1 MDLTTSYLGLSLKH
15 PVVASASPLS
25 ATIDGICRLEEAG
38 AAAVVLPSLFEEQ
51 IDAEA
56 NHLDH
61 YLGYAADSFAE
72 ALSYFPEA
80 SRYRIGP
87 EQYLETIASART
99 LTDIPIIGSLNG
111 VSPGG
116 WVDYAKLIEQAGAHA
131 LELNVYYIP
140 TDLRMTGSEVEELY
154 LDVLRDVRR
163 TVSIP
168 VAMKLSP
175 HLSATANM
183 AARLADAGAD
193 GLVLFNR
200 FYQPDFDLESLTVV
214 PHLTLS
220 TAWELRL
227 PLRWVAILYGRVPA
241 DLAITSGVHD
251 HEDVLKGVMAGAS
264 VVMLA
269 SELLQ
274 HGLVRIGQIVHG
286 LAAWMVAHE
295 YESVSQMRG
304 SMSQMRVAEPAAF
317 ERANYMKVLQSWRP
331 DPAVFWG
338 AQSRVRR
345 T

>member
-1 MDLTTSYLGLSLKH
+1 MDLMTSYLGLSLKH

-25 ATIDGICRLEEAG
+25 ATVDGICRLAEAG

-51 IDAEA
+51 IDADA
-56 NHLDH
+56 HHLDH

-80 SRYRIGP
+80 AQYRVGP
-87 EQYLETIASART
+87 DEYLERIASART

-116 WVDYAKLIEQAGAHA
+116 WTDYARLIEQAGAHA
-131 LELNVYYIP
+131 LELNVYYVP
-140 TDLRMTGSEVEELY
+140 TDLRMRGSAVEELY
-154 LDVLRDVRR
+154 LDVLREVRR
-163 TVSIP
+163 TVAIP

-175 HLSATANM
+175 YFSATANM
-183 AARLADAGAD
+183 ADLLADAGAD

-214 PHLTLS
+214 PHLVLS
-220 TAWELRL
+220 TDWELRL

-241 DLAITSGVHD
+241 DLAITSGVHSY
-251 HEDVLKGVMAGAS
+251 EDVLKSVMAGAN

-274 HGLVRIGQIVHG
+274 HGVGRIAEIVHG
-286 LAAWMVAHE
+286 LTVWMTEHE
-295 YESVSQMRG
+295 YESIVQMRG
-304 SMSQMRVAEPAAF
+304 SMSQMCVAEPAAF

-331 DPAVFWG
+331 DPSG
-338 AQSRVRR
+338 IRI
-345 T
+345 

>member
-1 MDLTTSYLGLSLKH
+1 MDLSTSYLGLRLKH
-15 PVVASASPLS
+15 PVVAAASPLS
-25 ATIDGICRLEEAG
+25 ATVDGICRLEEAG

-51 IDAEA
+51 VDAEA
-56 NHLDH
+56 HHLDH

-80 SRYRIGP
+80 ARYRVGP
-87 EQYLETIASART
+87 DAYLETIAGARR

-116 WVDYAKLIEQAGAHA
+116 WVDYARLAEQAGAHA
-131 LELNVYYIP
+131 LELNVYYVP
-140 TDLRMTGSEVEELY
+140 TDPRMPGSEVEALY
-154 LDVLRDVRR
+154 FDVLHDVRR

-175 HLSATANM
+175 YLSATANM
-183 AARLADAGAD
+183 AARLAEAGAD

-214 PHLTLS
+214 PHLMLS
-220 TAWELRL
+220 TEWELRL
-227 PLRWVAILYGRVPA
+227 PLRWVAILYGRVSA
-241 DLAITSGVHD
+241 DLAITSGVHSS
-251 HEDVLKGVMAGAS
+251 EDVLKSVMAGAN

-274 HGLVRIGQIVHG
+274 HGLGRIGQLVHG
-286 LAAWMVAHE
+286 VVAWMVEHE
-295 YESVSQMRG
+295 YDSVLQMRG
-304 SMSQMRVAEPAAF
+304 SMIQMHVAEPAAF

-331 DPAVFWG
+331 DPG
-338 AQSRVRR
+338 AFRGSLR
-345 T
+345 

>member
-56 NHLDH
+56 HDLNH
-61 YLGYAADSFAE
+61 YLGYAADSYAE

-80 SRYRIGP
+80 SRYDIGP
-87 EQYLETIASART
+87 DEYLERIASART
-99 LTDIPIIGSLNG
+99 LTDCPIIGSLNG

-116 WVDYAKLIEQAGAHA
+116 WVDYAYQIEQAGAHA

-154 LDVLRDVRR
+154 LDVLRDVKQ

-175 HLSATANM
+175 YFSATANM

-200 FYQPDFDLESLTVV
+200 FHQPDFDLESLTVV
-214 PHLTLS
+214 PHLVRS
-220 TAWELRL
+220 TDWELRL
-227 PLRWVAILYGRVPA
+227 PLRWVAILYGRVPT
-241 DLAITSGVHD
+241 DLAIISGVHSYV
-251 HEDVLKGVMAGAS
+251 DVLKGVMAGAS
-264 VVMLA
+264 AVLLA

-274 HGLVRIGQIVHG
+274 HGLGRIGEIVHG
-286 LAAWMVAHE
+286 LTVWMTERE
-295 YESVSQMRG
+295 YLSVSQLRG
-304 SMSQMRVAEPAAF
+304 SMSQMCVAEPAAF
-317 ERANYMKVLQSWRP
+317 ERANYMKVLQSWQP
-331 DPAVFWG
+331 DPAG
-338 AQSRVRR
+338 LRV
-345 T
+345 

>member
-15 PVVASASPLS
+15 PVVAAASPLS
-25 ATIDGICRLEEAG
+25 TTVEGILRLEEAG
-38 AAAVVLPSLFEEQ
+38 AAAIVLPSLFEEQ

-56 NHLDH
+56 HHLDH

-87 EQYLETIASART
+87 EAYLERVAAARD
-99 LTDIPIIGSLNG
+99 LTSIPIIGSLNG

-116 WVDYAKLIEQAGAHA
+116 WTEYARLIEQAGAHA
-131 LELNVYYIP
+131 LELNVYFLP
-140 TDLRMTGSEVEELY
+140 TDLRMSGSDVETLY

-175 HLSATANM
+175 YFSATAHM

-200 FYQPDFDLESLTVV
+200 FYQPDFDLESLTVAPRLV
-214 PHLTLS
+214 LS
-220 TAWELRL
+220 TDWELRL

-241 DLAITSGVHD
+241 DLAITSGAHSY
-251 HEDVLKGVMAGAS
+251 EDVLKGVMAGAS
-264 VVMLA
+264 AVMLA

-274 HGLVRIGQIVHG
+274 HGIGRLGEIVHG
-286 LAAWMVAHE
+286 LTVWMTEHE
-295 YESVSQMRG
+295 YTSISQMRG
-304 SMSQMRVAEPAAF
+304 SMSQMCVAEPAAF
-317 ERANYMKVLQSWRP
+317 ERANYLKVLQSWRP
-331 DPAVFWG
+331 DPAG
-338 AQSRVRR
+338 LRI
-345 T
+345 

>member
-1 MDLTTSYLGLSLKH
+1 MDLTTSYLGLGLCH

-25 ATIDGICRLEEAG
+25 ATVDGICQLEEAG

-56 NHLDH
+56 LHLDH
-61 YLGYAADSFAE
+61 YLGYAADSYAE

-87 EQYLETIASART
+87 DEYLERIASARA
-99 LTDIPIIGSLNG
+99 LTDFPIIGSLNG

-116 WVDYAKLIEQAGAHA
+116 WIDYARLIEQAGAHA

-140 TDLRMTGSEVEELY
+140 TDSRMTSAEVEALY
-154 LDVLRDVRR
+154 LDVLRDVRK

-175 HLSATANM
+175 YFSATANM

-200 FYQPDFDLESLTVV
+200 FYQPDIDLETLTVT
-214 PHLTLS
+214 PHLVLS
-220 TAWELRL
+220 TDWELRL
-227 PLRWVAILYGRVPA
+227 PLRWTAILYGRLPV
-241 DLAITSGVHD
+241 DLAITSGVHSY
-251 HEDVLKGVMAGAS
+251 EDVLKCVMAGAS
-264 VVMLA
+264 AVMLA

-274 HGLVRIGQIVHG
+274 HGIGRIAEIVHRMTV
-286 LAAWMVAHE
+286 WMTERE

-304 SMSQMRVAEPAAF
+304 SMSQMCVAEPAAF
-317 ERANYMKVLQSWRP
+317 ERANYMKVLQSWRA
-331 DPAVFWG
+331 DPTGV
-338 AQSRVRR
+338 RV
-345 T
+345 